1 MARARL
7 CVRRM
12 RKHRR
17 TCLTPSAAA
26 RVASCARPRVSARV
40 RGPGPGGKDQLRERR
55 HLLTSVILSPHNLE
69 EKEKNEKGTHCGPR
83 EETSPLRLR
92 GSGRATAG
100 RGASERPFLLPSCQA
115 RLPAAVKYHHGLLS
129 GPPMSRRGPRGRE
142 GANELWR
149 FGWGSCSITEPA
161 YDGSMNRN
169 SLEADQNLPPG
180 PAPTQVHEG

>member
-1 MARARL
+1 MKKEHIAVPGKKQVPCSTRA
-7 CVRRM
+7 
-12 RKHRR
+12 
-17 TCLTPSAAA
+17 
-26 RVASCARPRVSARV
+26 
-40 RGPGPGGKDQLRERR
+40 
-55 HLLTSVILSPHNLE
+55 
-69 EKEKNEKGTHCGPR
+69 
-83 EETSPLRLR
+83 RLR

-142 GANELWR
+142 GPNELWR

-169 SLEADQNLPPG
+169 SLEADQNLPPA
-180 PAPTQVHEG
+180 PAPTQVHEAKLYIARTVVSFQKTAEVQATFCQ

>member
-1 MARARL
+1 MPVTMARARL

-83 EETSPLRLR
+83 EETSPLQHTRAAPR
-92 GSGRATAG
+92 VGKSHGRPRRFGKA
-100 RGASERPFLLPSCQA
+100 LLTP
-115 RLPAAVKYHHGLLS
+115 LLS
-129 GPPMSRRGPRGRE
+129 GPAPSGGEISSWVAERPADVTPGSTRAGGP
-142 GANELWR
+142 
-149 FGWGSCSITEPA
+149 
-161 YDGSMNRN
+161 
-169 SLEADQNLPPG
+169 Q
-180 PAPTQVHEG
+180 